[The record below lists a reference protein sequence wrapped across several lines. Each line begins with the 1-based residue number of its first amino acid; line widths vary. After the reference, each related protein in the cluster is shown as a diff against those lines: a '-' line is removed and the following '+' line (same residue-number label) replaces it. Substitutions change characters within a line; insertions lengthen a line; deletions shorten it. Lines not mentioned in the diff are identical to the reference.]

1 MVMPRSNCAIDA
13 TMSLIEGRWKAVI
26 MCKLAKKGDQRFN
39 QFLKGIDGVSP
50 RMLTRQLKELE
61 RDGLISRVM
70 FNKMPPH
77 VEYSLT
83 ERGKSMIPVLL
94 ALSDWGVKNMFRVI
108 VNVDG

>member
-1 MVMPRSNCAIDA
+1 MAMPRSNCAIDA

-26 MCKLAKKGDQRFN
+26 MCKLAKGGDLRFN

-70 FNKMPPH
+70 FNEMPPR

-83 ERGKSMIPVLL
+83 EKGWSMMPVLS
-94 ALSDWGVKNMFRVI
+94 ALSEWGVKNMFCVI
-108 VNVDG
+108 VNIDG